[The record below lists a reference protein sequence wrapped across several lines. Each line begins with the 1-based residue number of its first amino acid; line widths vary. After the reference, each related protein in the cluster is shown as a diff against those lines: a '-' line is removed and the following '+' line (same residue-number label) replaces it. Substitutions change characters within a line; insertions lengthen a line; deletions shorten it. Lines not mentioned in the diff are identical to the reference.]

1 MDHRAGVL
9 DSRALYL
16 SNAKLAGKESSR
28 TTPVPR
34 QPGPSIGTDSS
45 VSATFYIDVTDKW
58 AVLISN
64 MPQYS

>member
-1 MDHRAGVL
+1 MDHRAAAL

-16 SNAKLAGKESSR
+16 SGAKLAGKESSR

-34 QPGPSIGTDSS
+34 QPGPSVGTDLS
-45 VSATFYIDVTDKW
+45 VSATFYTNVTDKW

-64 MPQYS
+64 MQQCS